1 MEGTL
6 LVKRYHTVVVRLQ
19 IEGERDWAGVDEGN
33 EGTHLQGILIGLLKR
48 QWRTDIQLKTVKH
61 VITKETAESSKM
73 STVGIAIYTG
83 LKRSASGGHFCIS
96 QQVMSLVSVNQM

>member
-33 EGTHLQGILIGLLKR
+33 EGAHL
-48 QWRTDIQLKTVKH
+48 
-61 VITKETAESSKM
+61 
-73 STVGIAIYTG
+73 
-83 LKRSASGGHFCIS
+83 
-96 QQVMSLVSVNQM
+96 